1 MVICA
6 IRKLGHGGG
15 LDLRLRNHS
24 WHRRRLGGWICAIR
38 KLGHGGGLDLRR
50 RSDVVGHN
58 DVVGD
63 GFNRLGIDDHC
74 RHSRHLGVHQQ
85 QI

>member
-6 IRKLGHGGG
+6 IRKLGHEGG

-50 RSDVVGHN
+50 RSDVVG
-58 DVVGD
+58 D
-63 GFNRLGIDDHC
+63 GFNRLGIDDHF
-74 RHSRHLGVHQQ
+74 RHGRRLGVHQQ